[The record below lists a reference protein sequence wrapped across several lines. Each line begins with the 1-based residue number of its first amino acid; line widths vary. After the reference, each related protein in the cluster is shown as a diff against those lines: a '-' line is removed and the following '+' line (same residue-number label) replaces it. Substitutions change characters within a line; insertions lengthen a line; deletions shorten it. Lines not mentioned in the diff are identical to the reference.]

1 MKLNKR
7 YIWAMVLCC
16 YFAVVLILCLG
27 RPEHMPDME
36 KAIFGIPID
45 KIAHFLMFLPY
56 PTIAYIAFRPAGGRK
71 WRHLLVLTAVFAVG
85 IALAMGTE
93 QLQGLSEYRSYE
105 IEDFYADIFGME
117 CSALITALYIIFK
130 KDRTDLCENQ

>member
-7 YIWAMVLCC
+7 HIWALVLCC

-27 RPEHMPDME
+27 RPERIPALE
-36 KAIFGIPID
+36 RAILGIPID

-56 PTIAYIAFRPAGGRK
+56 PIIAYIAFRPSRGKK
-71 WRHLLVLTAVFAVG
+71 WRHLLVLTAVFAAGVV
-85 IALAMGTE
+85 LAMGTE

-105 IEDFYADIFGME
+105 VEDFYADILGMKL
-117 CSALITALYIIFK
+117 SSLVTALYIIFK
-130 KDRTDLCENQ
+130 KDKTDLCENQ